1 MAKSKKQLLQELLD
15 LENEK
20 VEDLEEVIEPKV
32 DEDVDKGETVEAV
45 KVKKPRTPK
54 QLEAFEKAKAIRDA
68 NAKKRKE
75 EAERK
80 AEEERKLIEEK
91 LVKKAIALK
100 KKQIKKQAVLDSI
113 SDDETPLEE
122 IKKVVEKPVIKE
134 TKVSPAPP
142 SLPPKS
148 SLPIIRF
155 Y

>member
-20 VEDLEEVIEPKV
+20 VEDLEEVIEPKI
-32 DEDVDKGETVEAV
+32 DEDVDKGETIEAV
-45 KVKKPRTPK
+45 KVKKPRTQK
-54 QLEAFEKAKAIRDA
+54 QLEAFERAKAIRDA

-91 LVKKAIALK
+91 LVKKAISLK

-122 IKKVVEKPVIKE
+122 IKKAVEKPAIAIKP
-134 TKVSPAPP
+134 SIPP
-142 SLPPKS
+142 PPPK
-148 SLPIIRF
+148 PIIKF